1 MSHVQVPETM
11 LFRRGNAMV
20 RLQGYMS
27 SHELE
32 VCMEY
37 NYVEFS

>member
-1 MSHVQVPETM
+1 M
-11 LFRRGNAMV
+11 LFRRGIAMV

-27 SHELE
+27 PHELE

-37 NYVEFS
+37 IYVEFNQ